1 MNQLD
6 WVGGGKSP
14 TKSFRDIRNQRPST
28 AERKAEL
35 CMEIKAL
42 ALKVPAAVTGGSVQ
56 TVRRWR
62 DAQEKAMKVAG
73 SSRSSVVE
81 LELAVKL
88 FDEFKQPA

>member
-6 WVGGGKSP
+6 WVGGAKP
-14 TKSFRDIRNQRPST
+14 AKSFRDIRNQRPST

-42 ALKVPAAVTGGSVQ
+42 ALKVPASVASGSVQ
-56 TVRRWR
+56 VVRRWR

-73 SSRSSVVE
+73 SSRSSIVE

-88 FDEFKQPA
+88 FDEFAGRA

>member
-6 WVGGGKSP
+6 WVGGTKP
-14 TKSFRDIRNQRPST
+14 AKSFRDIRNQRPST

-35 CMEIKAL
+35 CLEIKAL
-42 ALKVPAAVTGGSVQ
+42 ALKAPPCVINGGVQ
-56 TVRRWR
+56 TVRKWIA
-62 DAQEKAMKVAG
+62 AQQQAMKVAG

-88 FDEFKQPA
+88 FDEFRA